1 MSKKKKKFSIN
12 RQKYIIHTNI
22 DKIMKTKMTKNIQT
36 WTNTWQQNLLS
47 SLTYSNNNK
56 NTEKYK
62 KHGRTSSESWEKQLQ
77 QVTQ

>member
-1 MSKKKKKFSIN
+1 
-12 RQKYIIHTNI
+12 
-22 DKIMKTKMTKNIQT
+22 MTKNIQT